1 MTTTHGFDEV
11 RRLKIA
17 EINSEARLYQHAKT
31 GAELLSIVND
41 DENKVFGITFRTPP
55 ADSTGIAHILE
66 HCVLCGSD
74 KFPVK
79 DPFIRLAQGSLNT
92 FLNAMT
98 FPDKTTYPTASQNLQ
113 DFYNLIDVYLD
124 AVLHPRISR
133 KILEQEGWHYEIN
146 GNDEPLTYKGVV
158 FNEMKGAYSSPDAI
172 LDKLSQQSLFPDTT
186 YGLDSGGDPTEIPK
200 LTYEAFREFHAS
212 NYHPSNARIYFY
224 GDDDPI
230 ERLKL
235 LDDRLSAFTK
245 ATVNSDVALQPRFS
259 APVRHDGTYAA
270 GEGPEAGK
278 SHVAVNWMLDEMTD
292 PEQAIAL
299 RVLGYMLTGTP
310 ASPLRKTLIES
321 GLGEEVISA
330 VEFDFRQIIA
340 QYGLKGID
348 AANVDKVETL
358 IHQTLQDLSTK
369 GFDQGTIEAAL
380 NTTEFRLRENNTGRF
395 PRGLSLM
402 LRALTTWVYDRDP
415 LERIAFEAP
424 LSRLKARVAAG
435 ERVFEPLIQQW
446 LVDNTHRATVIVRPD
461 PEQSGREAAEET
473 ARLAAARA
481 DLAQSEIDELV
492 ARTAE
497 LKQWQETPDTPE
509 AIASIPMLKR
519 SDLPAHNKAIPTE
532 VSRVGGVE
540 VLSHDLFTNGIVYL
554 DLAFDLH
561 ALPVE
566 KLPMVGVLSRAL
578 LDTGAGDQDFV
589 ALSERIGRTTGGIT
603 LSPHISAVNGSS
615 GSVALLVLRAR
626 AMPDKAGELVAIL
639 RDILLSARIDDRERI
654 RQIVLEE
661 KASAEARLA
670 PMGHIISMRRV
681 GAGLSED
688 GFVDEQVGGITR
700 LFALRALAERIETDW
715 PSVVSDLDMMRRQ
728 LVTRAGVVANLTA
741 DEATLAGFRAQLES
755 LVGALPEAPP
765 IPAQPWQ
772 WNPGPL
778 VEGFSIPA
786 KVNYVSMGGNLGALG
801 FKSTGATL
809 VAQNLLSTTWLWD
822 KVRLQGGAYGGFCRF
837 DRLSN
842 TFVYSSYRD
851 PNVLETLDVYDATA
865 AHLRQADLTEQDLTR
880 AIIGTI
886 GSIDGYLLPDLKGL
900 TALQRHLTGD
910 SDAARQTMREEV
922 LATSVEDLH
931 QVADALAALAEEGRI
946 SILGSEEALT
956 TANTARG
963 GSWLNVTKVL

>member
-1 MTTTHGFDEV
+1 MTTTHGFDEI

-31 GAELLSIVND
+31 GAELLSIIND

-113 DFYNLIDVYLD
+113 DFYNLVDVYLD

-146 GNDEPLTYKGVV
+146 GHDEPLTYKGVV

-186 YGLDSGGDPTEIPK
+186 YGLDSGGDPIEIPN
-200 LTYEAFREFHAS
+200 LTYEAFKEFHTS

-245 ATVNSDVALQPRFS
+245 TTVNSDVALQPRFS

-278 SHVAVNWMLDEMTD
+278 SHVAVNWMLDEITD

-299 RVLGYMLTGTP
+299 RVLSYMLTGTP
-310 ASPLRKTLIES
+310 ASPLRKALIES

-330 VEFDFRQIIA
+330 IEFDFRQIIA
-340 QYGLKGID
+340 QCGLKGVD

-446 LVDNTHRATVIVRPD
+446 LVDNTHRATVVVRPD
-461 PEQSGREAAEET
+461 PEQGSREAADET
-473 ARLAAARA
+473 ARLAAVRA
-481 DLAQSEIDELV
+481 DLAQDEIDKLV

-519 SDLPAHNKAIPTE
+519 SDLPKRNKTIPSE

-540 VLSHDLFTNGIVYL
+540 LLSHDLFTNGIVYL

-561 ALPVE
+561 ALARR
-566 KLPMVGVLSRAL
+566 K
-578 LDTGAGDQDFV
+578 V
-589 ALSERIGRTTGGIT
+589 ADS
-603 LSPHISAVNGSS
+603 
-615 GSVALLVLRAR
+615 
-626 AMPDKAGELVAIL
+626 
-639 RDILLSARIDDRERI
+639 
-654 RQIVLEE
+654 
-661 KASAEARLA
+661 
-670 PMGHIISMRRV
+670 RRV
-681 GAGLSED
+681 EP
-688 GFVDEQVGGITR
+688 R
-700 LFALRALAERIETDW
+700 
-715 PSVVSDLDMMRRQ
+715 
-728 LVTRAGVVANLTA
+728 
-741 DEATLAGFRAQLES
+741 
-755 LVGALPEAPP
+755 
-765 IPAQPWQ
+765 
-772 WNPGPL
+772 
-778 VEGFSIPA
+778 
-786 KVNYVSMGGNLGALG
+786 
-801 FKSTGATL
+801 
-809 VAQNLLSTTWLWD
+809 
-822 KVRLQGGAYGGFCRF
+822 
-837 DRLSN
+837 
-842 TFVYSSYRD
+842 
-851 PNVLETLDVYDATA
+851 
-865 AHLRQADLTEQDLTR
+865 
-880 AIIGTI
+880 
-886 GSIDGYLLPDLKGL
+886 
-900 TALQRHLTGD
+900 
-910 SDAARQTMREEV
+910 AARYRC
-922 LATSVEDLH
+922 
-931 QVADALAALAEEGRI
+931 R
-946 SILGSEEALT
+946 
-956 TANTARG
+956 
-963 GSWLNVTKVL
+963 